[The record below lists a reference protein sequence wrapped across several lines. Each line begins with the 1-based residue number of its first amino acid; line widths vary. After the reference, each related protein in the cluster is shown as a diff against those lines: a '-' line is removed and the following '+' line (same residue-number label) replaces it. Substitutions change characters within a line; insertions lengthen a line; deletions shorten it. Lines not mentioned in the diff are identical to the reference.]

1 MATQQ
6 DQGGLPIS
14 IAHQHQHFRLLE
26 LPPEIVELLEKPDPP
41 LLSIK
46 SQAASAAKPAYA
58 VLCTPDKSFQ
68 LRQVQTS
75 NSLFVTQPAL
85 EAHGNE
91 IPIPVTRAIALCS
104 STLELHAS
112 TASAISLL
120 RETLPVYHIVAG
132 DVDATANGRTK
143 AHVFNDM
150 PLSDGECQ
158 VAWTQLMAFETD
170 QGSYQPSPSAL
181 SQVWRSIMAAA
192 LAEAIPLDKQFMI
205 NDVATAVAEEGHPAS
220 LTQAILAYLATDD
233 TDSSGPWSCLDRAKT
248 VAFAGKTLLEARR
261 GEDFL
266 IADFTDTWED
276 RLPEVWRKD
285 AQLTAIE
292 GLYEF
297 PSDTTIRA
305 KSKTA
310 SATVAD
316 SGTPALKPSAR
327 KWHEKF
333 AKTRKK

>member
-1 MATQQ
+1 M
-6 DQGGLPIS
+6 
-14 IAHQHQHFRLLE
+14 
-26 LPPEIVELLEKPDPP
+26 
-41 LLSIK
+41 
-46 SQAASAAKPAYA
+46 
-58 VLCTPDKSFQ
+58 LCTPDKSFQ

-104 STLELHAS
+104 STLELHPS
-112 TASAISLL
+112 TASALSLL
-120 RETLPVYHIVAG
+120 REMLPVYDMVAG
-132 DVDATANGRTK
+132 DVDATANGRAK
-143 AHVFNDM
+143 ADVFNDM

-158 VAWTQLMAFETD
+158 AAWAQLIAFDTAD
-170 QGSYQPSPSAL
+170 GSYQPSPGAL
-181 SQVWRSIMAAA
+181 AHVWRSIMAVA
-192 LAEAIPLDKQFMI
+192 LAEGIPLDKQFMASDI
-205 NDVATAVAEEGHPAS
+205 TAAVAEEGHPAP
-220 LTQAILAYLATDD
+220 LTQAILAHLATDD

-248 VAFAGKTLLEARR
+248 VVFAGKTLLEAR
-261 GEDFL
+261 GGAGFL
-266 IADFTDTWED
+266 IADVTETWEA

-285 AQLTAIE
+285 AQLAAIE

-305 KSKTA
+305 KGKAA
-310 SATVAD
+310 SATAVD
-316 SGTPALKPSAR
+316 SSTPALKPSAR